1 MARPFN
7 KSGKTAKKIRTK
19 TGLRTYW
26 VQTNKKQGGRVRNA
40 GPQAP
45 QKPGFLRRNAGKLA
59 VGAALLGVAA
69 LNRHKIAGAIGGA
82 RLGAAMHKESG
93 EQTSRA
99 LAMFRGAKQGFLN
112 HAADDRFV
120 HGVHQRAQAAGEGAN
135 RWRKG
140 VGAELTHHLAS
151 VGGEAAASHL
161 GSRFGQVA
169 GTAVGG
175 LVAGPTGAALGGFL
189 GGHAGNFLALRHG
202 RQHIE
207 SAALYAGHRMSGAS
221 HADSMTKVRE
231 HKARRRLEAGGS

>member
-26 VQTNKKQGGRVRNA
+26 VQSNKKQGSRVRNA
-40 GPQAP
+40 GPTAQ

-59 VGAALLGVAA
+59 VGAALLSAAA

-82 RLGAAMHKESG
+82 RLGASMHKESG

-112 HAADDRFV
+112 HADQDRFV
-120 HGVHQRAQAAGEGAN
+120 HGVHQRIGAGAEGAN

-169 GTAVGG
+169 GTTVGG

-202 RQHIE
+202 REHIE
-207 SAALYAGHRMSGAS
+207 AGAMYAGHRMSGAN
-221 HADSMTKVRE
+221 HGEAMTKVRE
-231 HKARRRLEAGGS
+231 HKARRRLESGGA